1 MRVTNAITTR
11 AERLLKRKTAGAPPG
26 ELLYT
31 GRQEMDKVL
40 IHYTR
45 YGNECLQT
53 TSTHIDEIPAL
64 DPPQAGRVDWLD
76 IRGLHREEIIE
87 ELGERYGI
95 HPLAMEDIL
104 DVRQRPKLEEYPD
117 GIFIIIRAFQFE
129 TSRRDLLTEQVSL
142 YLKGNLVISF
152 QEDAGDLFAGV
163 RQRLEGGSGRILK
176 RGADYLTYALI
187 DNVVDHYFKI
197 LDQVED
203 ILDQLETQILSNPSP
218 ETKGEI
224 HELRLSTLTLRKS
237 LSPMREVASALGST
251 DHSLISEETQT
262 FSRDLR
268 DHTIQVLDLVET
280 YRDILNGLYDLYVS
294 EISFKMNQVMQTL
307 TVMSV
312 IFIPLSFLV
321 GLYGM
326 NWEYM
331 PELGWR
337 YGYFALWAFMVL
349 LVVGLLW
356 WFRRKHWI

>member
-1 MRVTNAITTR
+1 MRVTNAITTQ
-11 AERLLKRKTAGAPPG
+11 ADRLLKRKTAGAPPG
-26 ELLYT
+26 ELVYT
-31 GRQEMDKVL
+31 GRKEMDEVL

-45 YGNECLQT
+45 YGAESLHT
-53 TSTHIDEIPAL
+53 TSMHLDNIPEL
-64 DPPQAGRVDWLD
+64 DPPQADRVDWLD
-76 IRGLHREEIIE
+76 IRGLHREGVIA
-87 ELGERYGI
+87 ELGKRFNI

-104 DVRQRPKLEEYPD
+104 DVQQRPKLEEYPD
-117 GIFIIIRAFQFE
+117 GIFIIIRAFQFDAVQ
-129 TSRRDLLTEQVSL
+129 RNLLTEQISL
-142 YLKGNLVISF
+142 YVKDNLVISF

-163 RQRLEGGSGRILK
+163 RNRLERGSGRILK
-176 RGADYLTYALI
+176 RGADYLVYALI
-187 DNVVDHYFKI
+187 DNVVDYYFKI
-197 LDQVED
+197 LEQIED
-203 ILDQLETQILSNPSP
+203 ILDQLEAQILSNPSP

-224 HELRLSTLTLRKS
+224 HELRLATLTLRKS
-237 LSPMREVASALGST
+237 LSPMREVASAIGNT
-251 DHSLISEETQT
+251 DHFLITDDTQT

-307 TVMSV
+307 TIMSV

-331 PELGWR
+331 PELGWH
-337 YGYFALWAFMVL
+337 YGYFMLWGFMIV

-356 WFRRKHWI
+356 WFRRKRWI